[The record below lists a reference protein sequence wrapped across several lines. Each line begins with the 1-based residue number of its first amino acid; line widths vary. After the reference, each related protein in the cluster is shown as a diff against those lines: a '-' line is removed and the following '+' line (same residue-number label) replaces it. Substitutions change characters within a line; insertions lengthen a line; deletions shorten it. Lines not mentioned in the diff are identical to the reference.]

1 MRGTAL
7 AAALLFG
14 CYVAKSEKLRILQLN
29 LWVQGE
35 NVAGGT
41 DAIVDIIDTSEA
53 DVVFLCETN
62 GSRERFL
69 DYLSEQLAARGKSY
83 EHDSLYQS
91 MGILSR
97 YSLSQ
102 ADTCIRLEDPF
113 RPNPVCKA
121 TIRVQNREIALYS
134 VHWDWTHNECY
145 MPRGYSG
152 STWKKLPAPADN
164 ADTVLEANRMAFREE
179 GVAALLDDARTEIAK
194 GNIVILGGDF
204 NEPSHLDWQQDT
216 RLMRDHNNLVINWD
230 CSSMLISAGFCD
242 AYRKLYPN
250 PVTHPGF
257 TFPAGNRYADINKLT
272 WLPDKDERDR
282 IDFIYYYKDS
292 GLKLVNTQIIGP
304 RQDILHGKICPSDSL
319 DNILEPPTIWPS
331 DHKGIIATFTISD

>member
-53 DVVFLCETN
+53 DIVFLCETN

-102 ADTCIRLEDPF
+102 TDTCFRLD
-113 RPNPVCKA
+113 
-121 TIRVQNREIALYS
+121 
-134 VHWDWTHNECY
+134 
-145 MPRGYSG
+145 MP
-152 STWKKLPAPADN
+152 T
-164 ADTVLEANRMAFREE
+164 
-179 GVAALLDDARTEIAK
+179 
-194 GNIVILGGDF
+194 
-204 NEPSHLDWQQDT
+204 
-216 RLMRDHNNLVINWD
+216 
-230 CSSMLISAGFCD
+230 
-242 AYRKLYPN
+242 
-250 PVTHPGF
+250 
-257 TFPAGNRYADINKLT
+257 
-272 WLPDKDERDR
+272 
-282 IDFIYYYKDS
+282 
-292 GLKLVNTQIIGP
+292 
-304 RQDILHGKICPSDSL
+304 
-319 DNILEPPTIWPS
+319 
-331 DHKGIIATFTISD
+331 